1 MSLENRDAAKKWDA
15 MANRFDSLKIPQWES
30 DPFLK
35 VLSSLPIWDK
45 KPKVLDLGCGAGRFS
60 VAVAKRCS
68 NVLGSDIS
76 PKMIEFA
83 NEKKK
88 KYGADNVSFEVLDWH
103 EADIEEKG
111 FDKVFDLIFG
121 HMTPAIDSI
130 EAVEKM
136 NKACKGYCAMA
147 TFAKREART
156 RDELESF
163 LGISNSWHKSEK
175 AGEIF
180 KYLFENGFMP
190 QVNYYDRDDLSVYE
204 SEEGAFNYLK
214 AEIFL
219 DTNSYDES
227 FEKKIRDFIKS
238 KTKDGVFKN
247 EVYSTIITIL
257 WKAGD

>member
-1 MSLENRDAAKKWDA
+1 MAMENRDTAKKWDA

-60 VAVAKRCS
+60 IAVADRCS
-68 NVLGSDIS
+68 SVLGSDIS

-83 NEKKK
+83 KEKKK
-88 KYGADNVSFEVLDWH
+88 KFNADNVSFEVLDWH
-103 EADIEEKG
+103 EADIEKTEKA
-111 FDKVFDLIFG
+111 FDIIFG

-147 TFAKREART
+147 TFAKRQAKT
-156 RDELESF
+156 RDELEKL
-163 LGISNSWHKSEK
+163 LGISSSWHKSEK

-180 KYLFENGFMP
+180 KYLFENGFLP
-190 QVNYYDRDDLSVYE
+190 QVSYYERDDSSVFE
-204 SEEGAFNYLK
+204 SVDDAFNYLK
-214 AEIFL
+214 SEIFL
-219 DTNSYDES
+219 GTNSYDNTYE
-227 FEKKIRDFIKS
+227 EKIKAFIKS
-238 KTKDGVFKN
+238 KMNDGVFKN
-247 EVYSTIITIL
+247 EVNSTIITIS
-257 WKAGD
+257 WKVGK